1 MQTNKYQQ
9 IVLLFIYN
17 MKTFCLFIIQGNKTS
32 ENKIKILL
40 SKQAAEKNNW
50 FQVLLIQSSSK
61 A

>member
-17 MKTFCLFIIQGNKTS
+17 MKTFCLFVIQGNKTS

-40 SKQAAEKNNW
+40 SKQAAEKNN
-50 FQVLLIQSSSK
+50 
-61 A
+61 